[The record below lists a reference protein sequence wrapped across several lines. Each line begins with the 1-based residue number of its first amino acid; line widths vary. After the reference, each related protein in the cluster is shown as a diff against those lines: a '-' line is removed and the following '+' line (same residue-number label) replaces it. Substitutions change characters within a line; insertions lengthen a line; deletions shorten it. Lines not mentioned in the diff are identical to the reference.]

1 MASNDEQVVLL
12 RSTMSAIDQD
22 VVRTLKDNLWFR
34 DVIVQGD
41 TIVGIDPSGT
51 ALYSAGNGED
61 LIRTPLLEDSYRR
74 LTLDRRGRL
83 YAVTDMARLYVQGNS
98 VRDQMKMALEN
109 GTNYR
114 VLSTVKQ
121 TTEDGT
127 IDLVVVVQQ
136 RSGNGFASTMVAFS
150 EDMPRFTIFPDTLAN
165 FNVGTIVD
173 SVVYIARMEGGLFY
187 SVRDKWHQVSGTLSS
202 ELRSANHFAEF
213 SSAQVKVLRYSFEM
227 PTWPAQLTV
236 FADEALAAKFNSYDE
251 PKMDS
256 IGAVSMFDQSPT
268 SGCLIAGTKGLAY
281 ATNVNSSWDSR
292 LKGEIGALLRLKD
305 AGVIASLGGNRVALS
320 RDNGVDWRTYV
331 LSGIF
336 GGFYRA
342 REIGKFF
349 ALDGGFGSYVIT
361 RDPTADTLV
370 PLRLVNNS
378 FAIGASG
385 DTVLSVGMYKG
396 FPQPNTGR
404 IVFRRNV
411 GTQILDSNVVSI
423 EKPVNL
429 LSLKILQLPNG
440 VLLYDRIES
449 RMILIRNQEI
459 VRDVTLPWSL
469 REPFQSS
476 TSTSAAI
483 WHPSL
488 LVRCVPDLGVWDTID
503 LEDYFGST
511 TIVDQFDLD
520 RNQTRCRPNPV
531 SETIYFDIGEF
542 GTAGRRDAT
551 LKLFT
556 LDGKLERDYSAQ
568 LSIDNSSKGL
578 DSLALDVSGIS
589 TGSYL
594 IVFCWPKGVRS
605 TKVVI
610 ER

>member
-1 MASNDEQVVLL
+1 M
-12 RSTMSAIDQD
+12 
-22 VVRTLKDNLWFR
+22 
-34 DVIVQGD
+34 
-41 TIVGIDPSGT
+41 
-51 ALYSAGNGED
+51 
-61 LIRTPLLEDSYRR
+61 
-74 LTLDRRGRL
+74 
-83 YAVTDMARLYVQGNS
+83 
-98 VRDQMKMALEN
+98 
-109 GTNYR
+109 
-114 VLSTVKQ
+114 
-121 TTEDGT
+121 
-127 IDLVVVVQQ
+127 
-136 RSGNGFASTMVAFS
+136 
-150 EDMPRFTIFPDTLAN
+150 
-165 FNVGTIVD
+165 
-173 SVVYIARMEGGLFY
+173 
-187 SVRDKWHQVSGTLSS
+187 
-202 ELRSANHFAEF
+202 
-213 SSAQVKVLRYSFEM
+213 
-227 PTWPAQLTV
+227 
-236 FADEALAAKFNSYDE
+236 
-251 PKMDS
+251 
-256 IGAVSMFDQSPT
+256 
-268 SGCLIAGTKGLAY
+268 
-281 ATNVNSSWDSR
+281 
-292 LKGEIGALLRLKD
+292 
-305 AGVIASLGGNRVALS
+305 ALS
-320 RDNGVDWRTYV
+320 RDNGGLAHLCPLWHFR
-331 LSGIF
+331 
-336 GGFYRA
+336 GFYRA

-531 SETIYFDIGEF
+531 S
-542 GTAGRRDAT
+542 
-551 LKLFT
+551 K
-556 LDGKLERDYSAQ
+556 
-568 LSIDNSSKGL
+568 LSISILVSSEL
-578 DSLALDVSGIS
+578 LAGEM
-589 TGSYL
+589 
-594 IVFCWPKGVRS
+594 RH
-605 TKVVI
+605 
-610 ER
+610 